1 MIENDVIQRPAKNII
16 TVLGKHTVMQTNSV
30 MPSRNP
36 NSAALITLAKLNI
49 QQTVLYPGQSLYIK
63 QPNNLPDGPVLVDI
77 RQPRFCNQTPTI
89 QETNDEIIINN
100 NTKEPFVIPDDIN
113 VVDVIS
119 CSSVD
124 VQAIQTK
131 PHEPTM
137 INKVPDISKIKI
149 ETSGLTQNQIDNLNH
164 IHHKYKNV
172 FDGNLTG
179 YNGYFGKHL
188 VSLQWADESRPK
200 TNRIHPPT
208 WSSSKDIMLQK
219 KIDQLTEMGVLADP
233 YQHNVQVKCIH
244 PCFLQKKAR
253 AADKSF
259 EDSSLDE
266 LRFLTAPN
274 AVNDKCRQIQTKV
287 PDQNEIFKF
296 LGNNKYVIFAD
307 LFESFFQNHLDKEA
321 WGYVAINSPY
331 KGLRVYTRSTQ
342 GLLNQDEELGQLL
355 SKVLGD
361 EIMQGHCMKIAD
373 DLIVGGQT
381 IDEALHNWSSVLEK
395 LDLSNLKL
403 SPGKVRCFPKETTIY
418 GWSIQNG
425 KMTPDPHRKLAL
437 SKTKH
442 TDIKTVTDLRSWI
455 GIYKTF
461 LIAMPGIAETMDTFD
476 KLIAGV
482 KDGKAAIQ
490 WTPHLIHKFN
500 EATEKVK
507 DSNQFLTLP
516 RREEQLIMMPDATV
530 REPAVGFT
538 LNIIRDGNLLP
549 VIYYSFKL
557 NDCQNNWW
565 PCEREALAVAT
576 AIKKCSH
583 YILNS
588 TMPTLILTDSKPV
601 VEAFNLMK
609 RGKFST
615 SSRMAAFLH
624 SANQYK
630 VDIQHISGK
639 YKQNIAPDYLS
650 RNPAVCP
657 NKSCQLCTFIKETAA
672 SVVAATDIT
681 TIPTA
686 LGHEVNN
693 YTKTGPLLIQS
704 FGSEHMYTP
713 ANPNALPLGNTK
725 SWAQLQQQDFACCE
739 ALKRLTSG
747 QQPNKRG
754 PMSNDI
760 RRYFNA
766 CQAKDLL
773 VVQEKIPNTTQT
785 RSRIVVPKDFV
796 PAVIAQ
802 LHHREANHPSTY
814 QLEKLFNRHYFGI
827 HVKQAIIETVENC
840 TLCKSNKHMKPYIT
854 QFLPTSNPDHPG
866 KVFNIDVMKRN
877 YQKVMV
883 CRDLFSSYTTTSIIK
898 TEQAQCLLNGIIEC
912 VTDIRHSG
920 HITIRTDSA
929 PGFNSLVNNPAL
941 EKLKINLEIT
951 DPANKNSI
959 GTVDNAIKELEDE
972 LIKLSPHDSSVNKPL
987 LSLATRSM
995 NTKIRNRGLTASE
1008 ILFSRDENTQTNLN
1022 IQDDDLAKQQIQIK
1036 TVNNNHSANT
1046 RFKSSKE
1053 QPMDIKKGDTIALI
1067 SDKDK
1072 TKSRDVFLVTD
1083 TMNKNIQ
1090 INKIMKYQ
1098 SPNPKIQTK
1107 PRIVPNNA
1115 VFQITRNY
1123 IPSAPTPTPKTYFQQ
1138 HQKKQKHHKT
1148 WSPYTKHCSDSDD
1161 DTIPPADRQIRDQN
1175 ANDSDNDDD
1184 QDNND
1189 GVDNDQNDGDDHNDD
1204 NDQNDNDHNDDG
1216 NEDNND
1222 DQHKDRQSTPI
1233 RNDPYQDL
1241 RVWETSQI
1249 EHAKGTLDKTN
1260 TNSLRS
1266 IQNELRSLIDD
1277 LDESYKEMCS
1287 PNPDNNP
1294 PNEGQDNLEWDYF
1307 TPTQSF
1313 QFPPNLNKV
1322 QDVDKL
1328 YEAAAHQMENIDTN
1342 KVQNLN
1348 DVLPIPKSI
1357 ERKKKKARVSPP
1369 QNDLPLETG
1378 TKTRSQKKKKR
1389 VSPPR
1394 NDLPLETGPRT
1405 RSQLLKK

>member
-30 MPSRNP
+30 VPSRNP
-36 NSAALITLAKLNI
+36 DSAALITLAKLNI
-49 QQTVLYPGQSLYIK
+49 QQTVLYPGQTLNIK
-63 QPNNLPDGPVLVDI
+63 QQNNLPDGPVLVDI
-77 RQPRFCNQTPTI
+77 RQPSFSNQTPTI
-89 QETNDEIIINN
+89 QDSGEEIIINN
-100 NTKEPFVIPDDIN
+100 NTTEPFVIPDDIN

-124 VQAIQTK
+124 INAIQTK
-131 PHEPTM
+131 PHEHTT
-137 INKVPDISKIKI
+137 IHKVPDLSKIKI
-149 ETSGLTQNQIDNLNH
+149 EKSALTDKQIDSLNK
-164 IHHKYKNV
+164 IHTEYKNV

-179 YNGYFGKHL
+179 YNGYYGKHL
-188 VSLQWADESRPK
+188 VSLQWADETRPK

-233 YQHNVQVKCIH
+233 YQHNVQVKCVH

-253 AADKSF
+253 AAGKSF
-259 EDSSLDE
+259 EDCQLDE

-274 AVNDKCRQIQTKV
+274 AVNDKCRQVQTKV

-321 WGYVAINSPY
+321 WGYVAINSPF

-361 EIMQGHCMKIAD
+361 NIMKGHCMKIAD

-381 IDEALHNWSSVLEK
+381 VEEALNNWNSVLHK
-395 LDLSNLKL
+395 LSLANLKL
-403 SPGKVRCFPKETTIY
+403 SPGKVRCFPKETIIY

-437 SKTKH
+437 SKTKCA
-442 TDIKTVTDLRSWI
+442 DIKTVTDLRSWI

-461 LIAMPGIAETMDTFD
+461 LIAMPGIAEIMDPFD

-482 KDGKAAIQ
+482 KDGKACIQ
-490 WTPHLIHKFN
+490 WTPDLTQKFN
-500 EATEKVK
+500 EATEKIK
-507 DSNQFLTLP
+507 TSNQFLTLP
-516 RREEQLIMMPDATV
+516 RKEEQLILMPDATV

-538 LNIIRDGNLLP
+538 LNVIRDNSLLP
-549 VIYYSFKL
+549 VIFYSFKL
-557 NDCQNNWW
+557 NDGQNNWW

-609 RGKFST
+609 HGKFST

-624 SANQYK
+624 TANQYK

-639 YKQNIAPDYLS
+639 YKQNIAPDFLS
-650 RNPAVCP
+650 RNPASCS
-657 NKSCQLCTFIKETAA
+657 KASCQLCIFIKETAA
-672 SVVAATDIT
+672 SVVAATTVTPVT
-681 TIPTA
+681 TVQ
-686 LGHEVNN
+686 GHEVKM
-693 YTKTGPLLIQS
+693 YTKTGPLLLQS
-704 FGSEHMYTP
+704 FGSEHIYTP
-713 ANPNALPLGNTK
+713 ANPNVLPLGNTK
-725 SWAQLQQQDFACCE
+725 TWSQLQQQDFACSE
-739 ALKRLTSG
+739 AFKRLTSG

-754 PMSNDI
+754 PLSNDI
-760 RRYFNA
+760 RRYYNA
-766 CQAKDLL
+766 SQARDLL
-773 VVQEKIPNTTQT
+773 VVEEKVPNTTQT

-802 LHHREANHPSTY
+802 LHHREANHPSAY
-814 QLEKLFNRHYFGI
+814 QLDKLFNRHYFGI
-827 HVKQAIIETVENC
+827 HVKQSISDTLDNC
-840 TLCKSNKHMKPYIT
+840 SLCKSNKHMKPFVT
-854 QFLPTSNPDHPG
+854 QFLPTSNPNHPG
-866 KVFNIDVMKRN
+866 KIFNIDVMKRN

-912 VTDIRHSG
+912 VTTIRHSG
-920 HITIRTDSA
+920 PIIIRTDSA
-929 PGFNSLVNNPAL
+929 PGFNSLVKNPVL
-941 EKLKINLEIT
+941 EKLLISLEIT

-959 GTVDNAIKELEDE
+959 ATVDNAIKELEDE
-972 LIKLSPHDSSVNKPL
+972 LIKLSPHDPSVNKPL

-1008 ILFSRDENTQTNLN
+1008 ILFSRDENTQTNLDIKDEN
-1022 IQDDDLAKQQIQIK
+1022 LARQQMQIK
-1036 TVNNNHSANT
+1036 TTNNNHAINS
-1046 RFKSSKE
+1046 RFKTCKE
-1053 QPMDIKKGDTIALI
+1053 PNKDINKGDTIALI
-1067 SDKDK
+1067 ADKDK

-1083 TMNKNIQ
+1083 TIHDNIQ

-1098 SPNPKIQTK
+1098 SENPKIQAK
-1107 PRIVPNNA
+1107 SRIVPNNA
-1115 VFQITRNY
+1115 VFQISRNLIQSATRSSPRTYNQQPRKY
-1123 IPSAPTPTPKTYFQQ
+1123 KTSST
-1138 HQKKQKHHKT
+1138 T
-1148 WSPYTKHCSDSDD
+1148 WSAYTKPSSDSDD
-1161 DTIPPADRQIRDQN
+1161 DIIPSPPPPITHH
-1175 ANDSDNDDD
+1175 SDDDDD
-1184 QDNND
+1184 QDSDDQNEQGDQDDPDNND
-1189 GVDNDQNDGDDHNDD
+1189 NEDNDNGQDGDD
-1204 NDQNDNDHNDDG
+1204 
-1216 NEDNND
+1216 DNND
-1222 DQHKDRQSTPI
+1222 NQNGDQQERQSTPAD
-1233 RNDPYQDL
+1233 NQDPYQEL
-1241 RVWETSQI
+1241 KTWETSQI
-1249 EHAKGTLDKTN
+1249 AHARESLNDTN
-1260 TNSLRS
+1260 VSNQDS
-1266 IQNELRSLIDD
+1266 IHSELKSLIDD
-1277 LDESYKEMCS
+1277 LDKSYQDMCS
-1287 PNPDNNP
+1287 PNLVNP
-1294 PNEGQDNLEWDYF
+1294 PPNTDQEQDILEWDYF

-1313 QFPPNLNKV
+1313 EFPPDLNRV
-1322 QDVDKL
+1322 QDIDKL
-1328 YEAAAHQMENIDTN
+1328 YEAAAHQMENIDTT

-1348 DVLPIPKSI
+1348 DVLPLPKSI
-1357 ERKKKKARVSPP
+1357 GRK
-1369 QNDLPLETG
+1369 
-1378 TKTRSQKKKKR
+1378 KKKKR

-1405 RSQLLKK
+1405 RSQLNKK